1 MLLEVEKEEYE
12 DFYREVERHKYVI
25 GESKRFTHI
34 SIDEMPKDDDDIEVR
49 GADILKDNNVD
60 VDFEVQKKI
69 ELEQLKKELL
79 KLSEDDYKIIKA
91 LFFNEQTVRKYAKQ
105 TGIPV
110 MTIQNRKMKILEKLK
125 KILKN

>member
-1 MLLEVEKEEYE
+1 MKKLHTKNCKKEE
-12 DFYREVERHKYVI
+12 KQ
-25 GESKRFTHI
+25 I